1 MPESQTISKLTAR
14 LAETLS
20 MLIALAFPAGYFFVS
35 YQFIAGSLDAEVEI
49 NARLVSGVISAN
61 PLLWRFEQDRLEE
74 LLARRP
80 RSGYAETRRI
90 FDDKG
95 VLVAESPTELKSPVL
110 KRSYELR
117 DAGTMVGK
125 IEISRSLRPLL
136 ERTCLAGLFGFG
148 IGLLAFLLLPYREVG
163 KKQKRLQDANAFLN
177 TVMESSTN
185 AIVVLDLAGRIRL
198 ANRRCSE
205 LSGYSQAELGGA
217 PFRTLFAGSSWD
229 RVQQAVANISTG
241 RSHSVCLETEL
252 CRRDGRS
259 TEISFGAA
267 PFSQAG
273 ESAGFVV
280 SIEDITNRKLWEKR
294 LKSFTAE
301 LEESNAELK
310 SFAYIISHDL
320 RAPLVNIKGFA
331 AELNGSLHELAVICG
346 ALSPLLEEADR
357 AHLATLF
364 DQDIPEALDFIN
376 GSVVRMDGLINAILK
391 LSRIGHR
398 ELKAEPVP
406 LREMVDAILKSM
418 FHQIEERH
426 SKVSIGDFGELR
438 SDRMALEQILGNLLD
453 NAVKYLDPGRP
464 GELEISGTSDATG
477 ATIHIR
483 DNGRGIAQEDISR
496 IFEVF
501 RRAGRQDVQ
510 GEGMG
515 LAYVKALVRKLHG
528 QIWCRSELGVGSTF
542 SFTIPHGGSPNGNVG
557 AFEQAGGGKL
567 SDPLEGE
574 HDELSRSDTDPV
586 GRG

>member
-1 MPESQTISKLTAR
+1 
-14 LAETLS
+14 
-20 MLIALAFPAGYFFVS
+20 
-35 YQFIAGSLDAEVEI
+35 
-49 NARLVSGVISAN
+49 
-61 PLLWRFEQDRLEE
+61 
-74 LLARRP
+74 
-80 RSGYAETRRI
+80 
-90 FDDKG
+90 
-95 VLVAESPTELKSPVL
+95 
-110 KRSYELR
+110 
-117 DAGTMVGK
+117 
-125 IEISRSLRPLL
+125 
-136 ERTCLAGLFGFG
+136 
-148 IGLLAFLLLPYREVG
+148 
-163 KKQKRLQDANAFLN
+163 
-177 TVMESSTN
+177 MESSTN
-185 AIVVLDLAGRIRL
+185 AIVVLDPGGRIRL

-205 LSGYSQAELGGA
+205 LSGYSQTELKGA
-217 PFRTLFAGSSWD
+217 PFRTLFAGLSLHL
-229 RVQQAVANISTG
+229 VQQAIANISSG

-252 CRRDGRS
+252 CRRDGQP

-267 PFSQAG
+267 PFTQEG
-273 ESAGFVV
+273 ESAGIVV
-280 SIEDITNRKLWEKR
+280 SIEDITNRKLWENQ
-294 LKSFTAE
+294 LKSFAAE

-331 AELNGSLHELAVICG
+331 AELNGSLHDLALLFRT
-346 ALSPLLEEADR
+346 LSPLLGEGDR
-357 AHLATLF
+357 DRLATLF

-426 SKVSIGDFGELR
+426 SQVSIGELGELR

-464 GELEISGTSDATG
+464 GELEISGTSDVTG

-483 DNGRGIAQEDISR
+483 DNGRGIAQEDIAR

-542 SFTIPHGGSPNGNVG
+542 SFTIPHGGSPNGSVG
-557 AFEQAGGGKL
+557 TVGLAGGGKL
-567 SDPLEGE
+567 SDPVEGE
-574 HDELSRSDTDPV
+574 HDEPS
-586 GRG
+586 